1 MKAPKLR
8 ALEKNVLKYRALQM
22 IMILHAHETLKR
34 RLINSIRTTD
44 RIFKHTPERLPPG
57 CKKPY
62 EKALQILID
71 HGILSEIE
79 SKHLLEYA
87 NFRNTIGHDVHKLLQ
102 YITGSDSTNDMTCLY
117 DYYALERLQRYR
129 KKISDGMMRG
139 FVNEIGFAE
148 LIFEQAELTYKE
160 ELERLDRKIR
170 RQIHARIKARNA

>member
-1 MKAPKLR
+1 
-8 ALEKNVLKYRALQM
+8 M
-22 IMILHAHETLKR
+22 IMILHVQETLKR

-44 RIFKHTPERLPPG
+44 QILKHTPERLPPG

-62 EKALQILID
+62 DKALQILID
-71 HGILSEIE
+71 DGILTEIE

-87 NFRNTIGHDVHKLLQ
+87 NLRNTIGHDVHTLLQ
-102 YITGSDSTNDMTCLY
+102 DVTGSDSTNDMTCLY

-139 FVNEIGFAE
+139 FINEIGFAE

-160 ELERLDRKIR
+160 ELDRLDRKIR
-170 RQIHARIKARNA
+170 RQIRIRIKERNA